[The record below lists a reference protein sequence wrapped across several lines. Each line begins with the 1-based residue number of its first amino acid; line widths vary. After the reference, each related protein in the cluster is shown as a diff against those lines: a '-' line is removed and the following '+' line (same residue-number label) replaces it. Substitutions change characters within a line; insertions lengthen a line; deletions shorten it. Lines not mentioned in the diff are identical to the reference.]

1 MKNMTKAIAFLLMI
15 ALCFGMMAVSVSA
28 TDFTCEM
35 ALTTYNASGM
45 VMVRVS
51 TSEAAGAISGTL
63 SFDNQLLSFDPE
75 HTLCY
80 AEDAQVTDL
89 CAVEGNSISFAIAT
103 DNVTD
108 GSTHWI
114 DFAFTVKSQGTA
126 VFSISNGQAVDLAEN
141 LCQNIAVD
149 PISVSVGDAIVK
161 WNLILGDSIGTNFY
175 VQVEDAANTQV
186 RMTVAGSS
194 AVINASNVQPNE
206 EGYYV
211 FSANMAAAQM
221 TDTINVEVLEN
232 GQIVDSG
239 SYSVRQYA
247 DTILSGDYTAQV
259 KTLVKAMLNYGG
271 KAQTYFNYNI
281 DNLANTGISVTDA
294 AVPTEGGKAAVSGSV
309 EGISFYG
316 ASIVHR
322 EKTVIRFY
330 FTADSIDGVDFGGYT
345 AKEKDGMYYIE
356 VTGINPQDLD
366 NDITV
371 TINGSMTVTYAP
383 MNYIIRMYNR
393 ADNSDNIKALVQA
406 LYGYYLAAVEYTK

>member
-1 MKNMTKAIAFLLMI
+1 MKTSAKAISFILTTVLCLSLLAIGVTAAVFECEMLLN
-15 ALCFGMMAVSVSA
+15 AYNTAGRTMVSV
-28 TDFTCEM
+28 
-35 ALTTYNASGM
+35 TTK
-45 VMVRVS
+45 
-51 TSEAAGAISGTL
+51 EAAGAVSGTL
-63 SFDNQLLSFDPE
+63 TFDSALLQFDPE
-75 HTLCY
+75 HSVCY
-80 AEDAQVTDL
+80 EEGIEVADFCT
-89 CAVEGNSISFAIAT
+89 VEGNKVSFVVVADDLENGAT
-103 DNVTD
+103 KWV
-108 GSTHWI
+108 
-114 DFAFTVKSQGTA
+114 DFAFTPKSEGTA
-126 VFSISNGQAVDLAEN
+126 TFSVSDARASDVKGN
-141 LCQNIAVD
+141 LCQNIT
-149 PISVSVGDAIVK
+149 VSPVNFTVGGRIVQ
-161 WNLILGDSIGTNFY
+161 WNLVLGDSIGANFY
-175 VQVEDAANTQV
+175 VQVDDVANTQV

-316 ASIVHR
+316 ATMVHR
-322 EKTVIRFY
+322 EKTAIRFY

-345 AKEKDGMYYIE
+345 AKKKNGMYYIE
-356 VTGINPQDLD
+356 VAGINPQDLD

-393 ADNSDNIKALVQA
+393 ADNNDNHKALVQA